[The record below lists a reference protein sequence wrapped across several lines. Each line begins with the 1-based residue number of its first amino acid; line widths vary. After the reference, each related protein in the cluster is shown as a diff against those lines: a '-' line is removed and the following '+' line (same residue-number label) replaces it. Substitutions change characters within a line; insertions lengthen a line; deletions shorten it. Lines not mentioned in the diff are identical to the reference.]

1 MSQAST
7 SVSVADQDITTG
19 PLQDLDRPIS
29 STEVLSPPHHPM
41 RISRGVSP
49 LPHQHPDNMSPIVK
63 YPGKVTNRF
72 ECETCHVN
80 LSTYPDVRA
89 HLSSLRHCANI
100 PSTYRVTKRVRNVLK
115 SYPHVL
121 VVRGLQLMCVDC
133 EEEYQMEPGQ
143 CMSPHCQMMA
153 SVISQCCGMEAGL
166 GSIDENK
173 TKK

>member
-1 MSQAST
+1 M
-7 SVSVADQDITTG
+7 
-19 PLQDLDRPIS
+19 
-29 STEVLSPPHHPM
+29 SPPM
-41 RISRGVSP
+41 
-49 LPHQHPDNMSPIVK
+49 
-63 YPGKVTNRF
+63 
-72 ECETCHVN
+72 
-80 LSTYPDVRA
+80 LSNHPDVRA
-89 HLSSLRHCANI
+89 CLSYLRHCVNI
-100 PSTYRVTKRVRNVLK
+100 QCYRVTKTVRNVLK